1 MENRVEPGLSNG
13 DVMEILSVDLVSNV
27 GKLDNIVKF
36 DFFIS
41 LSNLEVNAARF
52 ITNSSTVDLVFTF
65 TRDLYFE
72 DLLFF
77 YVENYFVFFYVIQ
90 NISKIISYLADDNL
104 SRSARLQMS
113 NLGRS
118 WERLESLGIN
128 FI

>member
-1 MENRVEPGLSNG
+1 VFCNG
-13 DVMEILSVDLVSNV
+13 DVMEVLFTDLVRND
-27 GKLDNIVKF
+27 GKLNNIVEL
-36 DFFIS
+36 DFFVVV

-52 ITNSSTVDLVFTF
+52 ITNSSTVDLVLTF

-77 YVENYFVFFYVIQ
+77 YVENYIVFFYVIQ

-128 FI
+128 LI